1 MKACYNEYIP
11 VIVTLP
17 SCHNENK
24 ERDERKN
31 NNAQILFHQY
41 LCLNLS
47 YTYSRRRHSDLKIHY
62 LSPRKQRGYCDKCH
76 FFLGGILD
84 YVE

>member
-1 MKACYNEYIP
+1 MIACYNEYIP

-31 NNAQILFHQY
+31 NNAQILLHQHF
-41 LCLNLS
+41 CLKLS
-47 YTYSRRRHSDLKIHY
+47 IIHN

-76 FFLGGILD
+76 FLGDIRLC
-84 YVE
+84 